1 MAKKII
7 GIMIFLCVILA
18 GATLYIEG
26 QEDHTGPEIID
37 DGSADLIYSPD
48 MSETELLEGISAIDD
63 KDGDV
68 SDTLTVESVYEIDDS
83 SVVVSYAAKD
93 NYNNIT
99 KYKRTL
105 KA

>member
-37 DGSADLIYSPD
+37 DGSADLI
-48 MSETELLEGISAIDD
+48 
-63 KDGDV
+63 
-68 SDTLTVESVYEIDDS
+68 
-83 SVVVSYAAKD
+83 
-93 NYNNIT
+93 
-99 KYKRTL
+99 
-105 KA
+105 